1 MRPLRWKSR
10 YRIGD
15 AEIDRRNRAFVDCI
29 NSLIEA
35 AGKRE
40 HCREME
46 DLIDRI
52 LAEAEQKLQE
62 GGDQVDLRRE
72 FGRRLLTSL
81 PLSAYGSTACR
92 ICGLCDLVEDK
103 VAENFEAP
111 VECLFHGRIPQALD

>member
-15 AEIDRRNRAFVDCI
+15 TEIDRRNRAFVDCL

-52 LAEAEQKLQE
+52 AAEAEKILEE
-62 GGDQVDLRRE
+62 GDDQPDLRSE
-72 FGRRLLTSL
+72 FGRRLFASL

-92 ICGLCDLVEDK
+92 VCGLCDLVEGK
-103 VAENFEAP
+103 VAESFEAP
-111 VECLFHGRIPQALD
+111 VECLFQGQVRQSHE